1 VLAAPLQA
9 YTKKTATNPVRLR
22 EMLATVRRNGYAVSD
37 GQVTLDAVSVAAP
50 ITGPDG
56 VVAAVSLVVRAE
68 TAQPTAL
75 APLVMAAARG
85 ISRALKM
92 P

>member
-1 VLAAPLQA
+1 MHTTGFIGFVACAA
-9 YTKKTATNPVRLR
+9 
-22 EMLATVRRNGYAVSD
+22 
-37 GQVTLDAVSVAAP
+37 
-50 ITGPDG
+50 
-56 VVAAVSLVVRAE
+56 VAAVSLVVRTE

-85 ISRALKM
+85 ISRALKL